1 MAHHDINNDQDLRG
15 IFGSSTSLAVGD
27 TVSINHI
34 NVGVTKEP
42 VVNVS
47 PGNPNQADVI
57 ELKST
62 VCIQKYKC
70 PINKSAVIIIFDSVS
85 PVPAAKVLYLLK

>member
-27 TVSINHI
+27 TVSFNHI
-34 NVGVTKEP
+34 KIGVINEP
-42 VVNVS
+42 VINIYL
-47 PGNPNQADVI
+47 GNPNQADVI
-57 ELKST
+57 KLKST

-70 PINKSAVIIIFDSVS
+70 PIKKSSVIIIFDSDS
-85 PVPAAKVLYLLK
+85 TVPAAKVLYLL

>member
-34 NVGVTKEP
+34 NIGIINEP
-42 VVNVS
+42 VVNIF
-47 PGNPNQADVI
+47 PGNSNQADVI
-57 ELKST
+57 KLKST
-62 VCIQKYKC
+62 VCIQNYKC
-70 PINKSAVIIIFDSVS
+70 SINKSAVIIIFDSAS
-85 PVPAAKVLYLLK
+85 IVPAAKVLYLLK